1 MNQIMLHA
9 YQESTIEVL
18 KMSLYVANE
27 FNSVK
32 YLKLLVGLDLL
43 ALVAIHFVYLCDTK

>member
-1 MNQIMLHA
+1 MVSIKDESDYVFILHT

-27 FNSVK
+27 LR
-32 YLKLLVGLDLL
+32 YLIVELDLL
-43 ALVAIHFVYLCDTK
+43 ALVAIRFVYL

>member
-1 MNQIMLHA
+1 MVSIKDESDYMFILHT

-27 FNSVK
+27 LNSVR
-32 YLKLLVGLDLL
+32 YLKL
-43 ALVAIHFVYLCDTK
+43 C